1 MSALSFSLIAAGAGL
16 AYAIWCGLWV
26 LRQDE
31 GGAELQP
38 PYQAIREGADAFIH
52 TQYLT
57 ILGVGAL
64 LLLVLWITPQFGFLT
79 ALGFAIG
86 GLCSA
91 ISGMAGMWVAVR
103 ANVRTT
109 SAAARQGLPL
119 ALKISLRSGSV
130 TGFLVGAL
138 ALASV
143 GGFYLF
149 LSWLNG
155 SGPMDLRPLAGL
167 GFGASLVSIF
177 ARLGGGIF
185 TKAADVGADLV
196 GKIEQGI
203 PEDDPR
209 NPAVIADNVGDNVG
223 DCAGMAADVFESYAV
238 TLVAAMLV
246 ASVSGV
252 GERVDQLYPL
262 VLGGTALLASIVGI
276 HTARLSTHG
285 TILSVL
291 TRAVLVTIVLSAAG
305 FYLAGYWLLS
315 DSASNYTAGSLFASA
330 LTGLA
335 VGIGMVATTTYF
347 TGSNHRPVKEIARA
361 SRSGHATNIIAGLS
375 VGMQSTLI
383 PTIVIAAGVIA
394 AYAFAGIYGIAI
406 ATVALLSLTPVV
418 VAIDGYGPVTDNAGG
433 IAEMAKLS
441 SEVREITDTLD
452 AAGNSTKSLTKIFA
466 IGSAGLAALALFGAF
481 KLEFGTR
488 LEGVSFAID
497 NPYILAGLFIGA
509 LLPFIFSGIIFKA
522 VGKAAASVVE
532 EVRAQ
537 FKAHPEILRGG
548 RLPDYARAVRML
560 THASIRGMILPG
572 LLPVIVPLL
581 VAFAWT
587 PLAPTDSGAQLMGGI
602 LIGAVISGLVLS
614 LMLSTGGAAW
624 DNAKKYIEAG
634 HYGGKGSPAHMAA
647 ITGDTV
653 GDPCKDTAGP
663 AINPMR
669 KVLSLIALLLVPFL

>member
-1 MSALSFSLIAAGAGL
+1 MIALTFSLIAAAAGL

-31 GGAELQP
+31 GGAELRP
-38 PYQAIREGADAFIH
+38 PYLAIREGANAFIR

-57 ILGVGAL
+57 ILAVGVL
-64 LLLVLWITPQFGFLT
+64 LLIILWITPQFGFLT

-91 ISGMAGMWVAVR
+91 ISGIVGMWVAVR

-109 SAAARQGLPL
+109 TAAARQGLPL
-119 ALKISLRSGSV
+119 ALQISLRSGAV

-143 GGFYLF
+143 SGFYL
-149 LSWLNG
+149 LLYSLNDT
-155 SGPMDLRPLAGL
+155 GPMDLRPLAGL

-223 DCAGMAADVFESYAV
+223 DCAGMAADIFESYAV

-246 ASVSGV
+246 ASVTGSG
-252 GERVDQLYPL
+252 ENADQVYPL
-262 VLGGTALLASIVGI
+262 VLGGVALFASMIGI
-276 HTARLSTHG
+276 HTSRLSTHG
-285 TILSVL
+285 TILSTL
-291 TRAVLVTIVLSAAG
+291 IRAVLLTIVLSAAG
-305 FYLAGYWLLS
+305 FYLASHWMPAGATS
-315 DSASNYTAGSLFASA
+315 YTANSLFASA

-347 TGSNHRPVKEIARA
+347 TGTNHRPVQEIARA

-375 VGMQSTLI
+375 VGMESTLI
-383 PTIVIAAGVIA
+383 PTLVIAAGVIA
-394 AYAFAGIYGIAI
+394 AYAFAGIFGIAI

-418 VAIDGYGPVTDNAGG
+418 VAIDAYGPVTDNAGG
-433 IAEMAKLS
+433 IAEMAHLPE
-441 SEVREITDTLD
+441 EVRQVTDELD
-452 AAGNSTKSLTKIFA
+452 AAGNSTKSLTKVFA

-481 KLEFGTR
+481 KLEFGSR
-488 LEGVSFAID
+488 LDGVSFAID

-532 EVRAQ
+532 EVREQ
-537 FKAHPEILRGG
+537 FKAHPEILTGE

-560 THASIRGMILPG
+560 TRASIRGMILPG

-587 PLAPTDSGAQLMGGI
+587 PFGPHGSGAQLMGGI
-602 LIGAVISGLVLS
+602 LIGAVISGLILA

-669 KVLSLIALLLVPFL
+669 KVLSLMALLLVPFL

>member
-1 MSALSFSLIAAGAGL
+1 MLALTFSLVAAATGL
-16 AYAIWCGLWV
+16 GYAIWCGLWV

-31 GGAELQP
+31 GDKSLRP
-38 PYQAIREGADAFIH
+38 PYMAIREGANAFIR

-57 ILGVGAL
+57 ILAVGV
-64 LLLVLWITPQFGFLT
+64 LLLVILWITPQFGFLT

-91 ISGMAGMWVAVR
+91 VSGMAGMWIAVR

-109 SAAARQGLPL
+109 AAAARQGLPL
-119 ALKISLRSGSV
+119 ALKISLRSGAV

-143 GGFYLF
+143 SGFYL
-149 LSWLNG
+149 LLDGLNDG
-155 SGPMDLRPLAGL
+155 GPLDLRPLAGL

-185 TKAADVGADLV
+185 TKAADVGADLI

-238 TLVAAMLV
+238 ALVATMLV
-246 ASVSGV
+246 ASVTGV
-252 GERVDQLYPL
+252 SERIDQIYPL
-262 VLGGTALLASIVGI
+262 ALGGVALLAGLIGI
-276 HTARLSTHG
+276 HTVRLSKHEN
-285 TILSVL
+285 ILFTL
-291 TRAVLVTIVLSAAG
+291 TRAVFLTILLSAAG
-305 FYLAGYWLLS
+305 FYLTSHWLLA
-315 DSASNYTAGSLFASA
+315 DSTSNYSANSLFGSA
-330 LTGLA
+330 LTGLV

-347 TGSNHRPVKEIARA
+347 TSSNHRPVQEIVRA

-383 PTIVIAAGVIA
+383 PTLVIAAGIIA

-418 VAIDGYGPVTDNAGG
+418 IAIDAYGPVTDNAGG
-433 IAEMAKLS
+433 IAEMANLPD
-441 SEVREITDTLD
+441 EVREVTDALD

-466 IGSAGLAALALFGAF
+466 IGSAALATLALFGAF
-481 KLEFGTR
+481 RLEFGTR
-488 LEGVSFAID
+488 LNGVSFAID
-497 NPYILAGLFIGA
+497 DPYILVGLFIGA

-522 VGKAAASVVE
+522 VGKAATAVVE
-532 EVRAQ
+532 EVREQ
-537 FKAHPEILRGG
+537 FRTHPGILGG
-548 RLPDYARAVRML
+548 KQRPDYASAVRML
-560 THASIRGMILPG
+560 TRTSIRGMILPG
-572 LLPVIVPLL
+572 LLPVTVPLL
-581 VAFAWT
+581 VAFVWS
-587 PLAPTDSGAQLMGGI
+587 PLAPPGSGAQLMGGI
-602 LIGAVISGLVLS
+602 LIGAVIAGLILS

-624 DNAKKYIEAG
+624 DNAKKHIEAG
-634 HYGGKGSPAHMAA
+634 HGGGKGSPAHMAA

-663 AINPMR
+663 AINPMH
-669 KVLSLIALLLVPFL
+669 KALSLMALLLVPFL

>member
-1 MSALSFSLIAAGAGL
+1 MIALAFSLIAATAGL

-26 LRQDE
+26 LRQEE
-31 GGAELQP
+31 GGADLRP
-38 PYQAIREGADAFIH
+38 PYLAIREGANAFIR

-57 ILGVGAL
+57 ILAVGV
-64 LLLVLWITPQFGFLT
+64 LLLVILWITPQFGFLT

-91 ISGMAGMWVAVR
+91 ISGIVGMWVAVR

-109 SAAARQGLPL
+109 TAAARQGLPL
-119 ALKISLRSGSV
+119 ALQISLRSGAV

-143 GGFYLF
+143 SGFYL
-149 LSWLNG
+149 LLHGLNDA
-155 SGPMDLRPLAGL
+155 GPINLRPLAGL

-196 GKIEQGI
+196 GKIELGI

-223 DCAGMAADVFESYAV
+223 DCAGMAADIFESYAV

-246 ASVSGV
+246 ASATESG
-252 GERVDQLYPL
+252 ENADQVYPL
-262 VLGGTALLASIVGI
+262 VLGGVALFASMIGI
-276 HTARLSTHG
+276 HTSRLGTHG
-285 TILSVL
+285 SILATL
-291 TRAVLVTIVLSAAG
+291 TRAVMLTIVLSAAG
-305 FYLAGYWLLS
+305 FYLASLWMPAGTTS
-315 DSASNYTAGSLFASA
+315 YTANSLFASA

-347 TGSNHRPVKEIARA
+347 TGTNHRPVQEIARA

-375 VGMQSTLI
+375 VGMESTLI
-383 PTIVIAAGVIA
+383 PTLVIAAGVIA
-394 AYAFAGIYGIAI
+394 AYAFAGIFGIAI

-418 VAIDGYGPVTDNAGG
+418 VAIDAYGPVTDNAGG
-433 IAEMAKLS
+433 IAEMAHLPE
-441 SEVREITDTLD
+441 EVRKVTDELD

-481 KLEFGTR
+481 KLEFGSR
-488 LEGVSFAID
+488 LDGVSFAID

-532 EVRAQ
+532 EVREQ
-537 FKAHPEILRGG
+537 FKAHPEILTGE

-560 THASIRGMILPG
+560 TRASIRGMILPG

-587 PLAPTDSGAQLMGGI
+587 PFGPHGSGAQLMGGI
-602 LIGAVISGLVLS
+602 LIGAVISGLVLA

-669 KVLSLIALLLVPFL
+669 KVLSLMALLLVPFL

>member
-1 MSALSFSLIAAGAGL
+1 MISLTFSLSAAAAGL

-31 GGAELQP
+31 GGAGLRP
-38 PYQAIREGADAFIH
+38 PYLAIREGANAFIR

-57 ILGVGAL
+57 ILAVGVL

-79 ALGFAIG
+79 ALGFTIG

-91 ISGMAGMWVAVR
+91 ISGIVGMWVAVR

-109 SAAARQGLPL
+109 AAAARQGLPL
-119 ALKISLRSGSV
+119 ALQISLRSGAV

-138 ALASV
+138 ALAGV
-143 GGFYLF
+143 GGFYL
-149 LSWLNG
+149 LLYWLNDT
-155 SGPMDLRPLAGL
+155 GPMDLRPLIGL

-185 TKAADVGADLV
+185 TKAADIGADLV
-196 GKIEQGI
+196 GKIEQRI

-223 DCAGMAADVFESYAV
+223 DCAGMAADIFESYAV

-246 ASVSGV
+246 APVTGSDGNV
-252 GERVDQLYPL
+252 GQIYPL
-262 VLGGTALLASIVGI
+262 VLGGIALLAGMIGI
-276 HTARLSTHG
+276 HTARLSSHSA
-285 TILSVL
+285 ILSTL
-291 TRAVLVTIVLSAAG
+291 TRAVLLTIVLSAVG
-305 FYLAGYWLLS
+305 FYLASYWMLAGTTVYA
-315 DSASNYTAGSLFASA
+315 DSNLFASA

-335 VGIGMVATTTYF
+335 VGIGMVATTTYY
-347 TGSNHRPVKEIARA
+347 TGTNHRPVQDIARA
-361 SRSGHATNIIAGLS
+361 SRSGHATNIITGLA
-375 VGMQSTLI
+375 VGMESTLI
-383 PTIVIAAGVIA
+383 PTLVIAAGVIA
-394 AYAFAGIYGIAI
+394 GYAFAGILGVAI

-418 VAIDGYGPVTDNAGG
+418 LAIDAYGPVTDNAGG
-433 IAEMAKLS
+433 IAEMAHLPA
-441 SEVREITDTLD
+441 EVRQVTDELD
-452 AAGNSTKSLTKIFA
+452 AAGNSTKALTKVFA

-481 KLEFGTR
+481 KLEFGSR

-497 NPYILAGLFIGA
+497 DPYILAGLFIGA
-509 LLPFIFSGIIFKA
+509 LLPFIFTGIIFKA

-537 FKAHPEILRGG
+537 FKAHPEILRGE
-548 RLPDYARAVRML
+548 RLPDYARAIRML
-560 THASIRGMILPG
+560 TRASIRGMILPG

-587 PLAPTDSGAQLMGGI
+587 PFGPHGSGAQLMGGI
-602 LIGAVISGLVLS
+602 LIGAVVSGLILS

-653 GDPCKDTAGP
+653 GDPSKDTAGP

-669 KVLSLIALLLVPFL
+669 KVLSLMALLLVPFL

>member
-1 MSALSFSLIAAGAGL
+1 MTALGFSLMAAAAGL

-26 LRQDE
+26 MRQGK
-31 GGAELQP
+31 GGEALQP
-38 PYQAIREGADAFIH
+38 PYLAIREGAHAFIG

-57 ILGVGAL
+57 ILAVGAL
-64 LLLVLWITPQFGFLT
+64 LLIVLWITPQFGFLT

-86 GLCSA
+86 GCCSA
-91 ISGMAGMWVAVR
+91 FSGIAGMWVAVR

-109 SAAARQGLPL
+109 AAAAGQGLPL
-119 ALKISLRSGSV
+119 ALRISLRSGAV

-143 GGFYLF
+143 SGFYL
-149 LSWLNG
+149 LLYWLNDG
-155 SGPMDLRPLAGL
+155 GPMDLRPLAGL
-167 GFGASLVSIF
+167 GFGASLNSIF

-196 GKIEQGI
+196 GKVEQGI

-246 ASVSGV
+246 ASVTGGADNAGQV
-252 GERVDQLYPL
+252 YPL
-262 VLGGTALLASIVGI
+262 ALGGVALLAGIIGI
-276 HTARLSTHG
+276 HSARLAANVAVLAT
-285 TILSVL
+285 L
-291 TRAVLVTIVLSAAG
+291 TRAVLLTIALSALG
-305 FYLAGYWLLS
+305 FYLASHWMHPG
-315 DSASNYTAGSLFASA
+315 SAQYSADGLFASA

-347 TGSNHRPVKEIARA
+347 TGTNHRPVRDIARA
-361 SRSGHATNIIAGLS
+361 ALSGHATVIIAGLS
-375 VGMQSTLI
+375 AGMMSTLI
-383 PTIVIAAGVIA
+383 PTLVIAAGVIA
-394 AYAFAGIYGIAI
+394 AYAFAGIFGIAI

-418 VAIDGYGPVTDNAGG
+418 VAIDAYGPVTDNAGG
-433 IAEMAKLS
+433 IAEMAHLPG
-441 SEVREITDTLD
+441 EVREVTDALD

-481 KLEFGTR
+481 RLEFGSR

-497 NPYILAGLFIGA
+497 NPYILAGLLVGA
-509 LLPFIFSGIIFKA
+509 LLPFVFSGVIFKA
-522 VGKAAASVVE
+522 VGKAAAAVVE

-537 FKAHPEILRGG
+537 FKAQPGILTGE

-560 THASIRGMILPG
+560 TRASIRGMILPG

-581 VAFAWT
+581 VAFVWT
-587 PLAPTDSGAQLMGGI
+587 PLAPQASGAQLMGGI
-602 LIGAVISGLVLS
+602 LIGAVVSGLILA

-634 HYGGKGSPAHMAA
+634 HFGGKGSPAHMAA

-663 AINPMR
+663 AINPVS
-669 KVLSLIALLLVPFL
+669 KVLTLMALLLVPFL